1 MNKLFKLDWIAIS
14 VAILLV
20 GISLIIL
27 YSFSAVGFF
36 GEQEGLN
43 NFTRQLIAV
52 GIGIIAMF
60 VLAFYDYRVFN
71 SISTNLYFLMLGFFA
86 LVAFLGTTVRGT
98 TGWLNLGAFN
108 VQPVEIAKIILVIF
122 LASFLSKKKMQLGTG
137 SRVFVSLVLI
147 ILPTFFVILQPDFGS
162 AMIMIGIW
170 LSMLLASG
178 INKKSFIFLMILGII
193 FLSVSFLVL
202 EDYQIE
208 RLQSFIDPH
217 ADPQGSGYN
226 VIQSQVA
233 IGSGGFLGKGL
244 GHGSQSQ
251 LNFLPEKHTDFIFA
265 VISEE
270 FGLVGA
276 FVILIAL
283 AILLFRVK
291 EIARKARDNFGY
303 LLGVGFLAMFSL
315 QIFVNIGMNLG
326 IAPVVGVPLPFLS
339 YGGSSIISV
348 FLALGFLQ
356 SVYSRRTQ
364 NLD

>member
-1 MNKLFKLDWIAIS
+1 MYKFFKLDWIAIGM
-14 VAILLV
+14 AILLV
-20 GISLIIL
+20 GISLAVL

-36 GEQEGLN
+36 GEQGGIN
-43 NFTRQLIAV
+43 NFVRQLVAV
-52 GIGIIAMF
+52 GIGFAVMF
-60 VLAFYDYRVFN
+60 VLALYDYRVFN
-71 SISTNLYFLMLGFFA
+71 SISTNLYFLMLAFLA
-86 LVAFLGTTVRGT
+86 IVAFLGTTVRGT
-98 TGWLNLGAFN
+98 TGWLSFGLFN
-108 VQPVEIAKIILVIF
+108 IQPVEIAKIILIIF

-137 SRVFVSLVLI
+137 SRVFVSLILI
-147 ILPTFFVILQPDFGS
+147 ILPTFLVILQPDFGS

-178 INKKSFIFLMILGII
+178 INKKSFFFLMILGII
-193 FLSVSFLVL
+193 FLVVSFLVL
-202 EDYQIE
+202 EDYQME
-208 RLQSFIDPH
+208 RLQSFINPYVDS
-217 ADPQGSGYN
+217 QGSGYN

-233 IGSGGFLGKGL
+233 IGSGGIWGKGL

-276 FVILIAL
+276 LVVLAAL
-283 AILLFRVK
+283 VVLLFRFK

-303 LLGVGFLAMFSL
+303 LLGVGFLAMFFL

-339 YGGSSIISV
+339 YGGSSILSV
-348 FLALGFLQ
+348 FLALGFLE
-356 SVYSRRTQ
+356 SIYSRRTQ